1 MNMLKKIDFVIIVL
15 ILGCL
20 TSCQKNAAP
29 ELEILQEG
37 FIYNQASFPQCHAS
51 TLVEAADGSIIAAW
65 FGGEYERHPKVSIY
79 QSKLTDINHIE
90 QVADDVLDVLAI
102 CGLKYEGELKNEF
115 NE

>member
-1 MNMLKKIDFVIIVL
+1 MMNDKLFNDIHNYTKYKIVEMLINK
-15 ILGCL
+15 
-20 TSCQKNAAP
+20 
-29 ELEILQEG
+29 
-37 FIYNQASFPQCHAS
+37 H
-51 TLVEAADGSIIAAW
+51 
-65 FGGEYERHPKVSIY
+65 